1 MNVLSTDGKYQP
13 SDEDFE
19 ALQSLQSDFQKCV
32 VRFLFFGN
40 KYWWIYGIALG
51 VNWFNLY
58 YYSAGKWNDF
68 TNSFSFLLKSSLD

>member
-32 VRFLFFGN
+32 VRLLFFGN
-40 KYWWIYGIALG
+40 KY
-51 VNWFNLY
+51 
-58 YYSAGKWNDF
+58 
-68 TNSFSFLLKSSLD
+68 